1 MHTKYLAMIIII
13 PLFHYSTPDTVQT
26 SSLSIPG
33 SHCIH
38 PVPTAD
44 WFPLLSLLWPSLA
57 PHNSTWRRSN
67 SKHFRHHP
75 SISFLRWFLAPSGA
89 QGVTI
94 SACLYVPLVIVWSE
108 HSILFFLAQIFKLIS
123 QRSLISSLTEPKIL
137 PPCSPS
143 DRITSGRNLRI

>member
-1 MHTKYLAMIIII
+1 MIIII
-13 PLFHYSTPDTVQT
+13 PLFHYCTPDTVQT
-26 SSLSIPG
+26 SSQSIPG

-143 DRITSGRNLRI
+143 DRITSGRNLRIQD